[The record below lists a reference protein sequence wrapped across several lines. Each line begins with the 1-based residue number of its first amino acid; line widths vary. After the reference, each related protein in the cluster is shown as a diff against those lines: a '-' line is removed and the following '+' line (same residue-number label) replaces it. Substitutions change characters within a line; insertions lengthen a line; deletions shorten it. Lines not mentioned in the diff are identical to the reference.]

1 MVMHETLGDL
11 LSNCTVLCK
20 IKVNDIY
27 KSTPLYEGLA
37 GNVPTP
43 LRERRLLHY
52 IYYTDRIIADTALDA
67 YRYFFAKAGDRGDIT
82 VSLIAEDVDE
92 ARDILADT
100 VKDAD
105 EFSLEQTLDVI
116 EE

>member
-1 MVMHETLGDL
+1 MVLHETLGDL
-11 LSNCTVLCK
+11 LSNCTALCK

-43 LRERRLLHY
+43 LCERRLFHY
-52 IYYTDRIIADTALDA
+52 ICNTERIIADTATDA
-67 YRYFFAKAGDRGDIT
+67 YRYFFAKAGERGDII

-92 ARDILADT
+92 ARDILGDT

-105 EFSLEQTLDVI
+105 EFSLEQILDVI
-116 EE
+116 EG